1 MPESLNTLPNNE
13 AEKPTDPI
21 QERIREERRL
31 GMKLMAIEPTV
42 LRVIPYEDT
51 NKLELE
57 DLSRISKDE
66 VRTEIEALIFFNKSP
81 VIIDSIEDNQEGEID
96 AEERNAIR
104 LRLTKADPE
113 LYHFLESNKLQKSN
127 VMNILHTV
135 GELKGIFPLSDELS
149 EEYNYLMSE
158 LIGDHEGASY
168 FNSQYG
174 HILTNEEKKKYV
186 DEVTAFTEKVIQE
199 VIRNP
204 YWTQKQE

>member
-1 MPESLNTLPNNE
+1 
-13 AEKPTDPI
+13 
-21 QERIREERRL
+21 
-31 GMKLMAIEPTV
+31 
-42 LRVIPYEDT
+42 
-51 NKLELE
+51 
-57 DLSRISKDE
+57 
-66 VRTEIEALIFFNKSP
+66 
-81 VIIDSIEDNQEGEID
+81 
-96 AEERNAIR
+96 
-104 LRLTKADPE
+104 
-113 LYHFLESNKLQKSN
+113 
-127 VMNILHTV
+127 MNILHTV